1 MASTLHLTVAA
12 TIAVHLML
20 AVVVD
25 AVGVVSK
32 EPPRPPPPRVS
43 LVDIDVSQL
52 RPPPPPPPPEPTAPP
67 PPIAAPPTPVTP
79 TPTRARTATPPRRVA
94 TAPTPPNSEPPP
106 TTTTPTT
113 GGGDAPIF
121 RMDVGA
127 PGRGAA
133 VAPGPTT
140 PGRTG
145 SGGSGGGTGG
155 GAGSGAGSGVERPVS
170 VAAIKTP
177 AKPTG
182 DFDYFDAGKEYPAE
196 ARALGVE
203 GVIKAKLVVD
213 ADGKVTKATLIKKLG
228 HGLDELALKRARA
241 LTFTP
246 AKDDADRPVASI
258 VVWEF
263 TFTLPP

>member
-1 MASTLHLTVAA
+1 MASTLHLTLAA
-12 TIAVHLML
+12 TVAVHLTL

-32 EPPRPPPPRVS
+32 SPPRPPPPRVS
-43 LVDIDVSQL
+43 MVDIDVSQL
-52 RPPPPPPPPEPTAPP
+52 RPPPPPPPATEPVPSTPP
-67 PPIAAPPTPVTP
+67 PPALATPT

-94 TAPTPPNSEPPP
+94 TAPQPPATEPPP
-106 TTTTPTT
+106 ADTPPAT

-133 VAPGPTT
+133 VPSGPTT

-155 GAGSGAGSGVERPVS
+155 GSGSGVGSGVEPRPVS

-213 ADGKVTKATLIKKLG
+213 AEGKVAKVTLIKKLG

-241 LTFTP
+241 LAFTP
-246 AKDDADRPVASI
+246 AKDDADRPVSSI